1 MKMFLRALFGCW
13 LIFSAASAAH
23 AQVLSIDVARPANES
38 DGAAGAA
45 GVPVNLQA
53 RITGT
58 NGTRNTQFFVNGFPV
73 TPIFVHSGNL
83 FPADDAFPLA
93 LVSWTPPQPGVY
105 FITAKTSDLLGNSAT
120 SLAVR
125 YFATGTIVSNPLP
138 NTLVPIGSS
147 VVIKADATPAA
158 GFIRQIEF
166 FVDGASQGVD
176 TTAPYS
182 IIYTPPPLPVQHT
195 ITAVATD
202 NNGNTLPGSTPVLI
216 NSVTP
221 IGSLPLVAVASPGNS
236 TALRIPDYELSASAN
251 IPISVIANDADGI
264 LTKVETY
271 VDGVLVNTDQQFPY
285 SYAWQPQAIGTYKIV
300 ALAFDDKNNVVGS
313 TPTSVIISAPP
324 TVNLTSP
331 SDGAVV
337 PAGAPITISANA
349 SDSDGAVTS
358 VQFFADNILIGDD
371 STAPYSVSWTPIQKR
386 DGSLTQLTALAT
398 DNFGI
403 TTITRATSVSVTGSG
418 GGGGSNVGTP
428 PSVSL
433 NNPPSDTRLVVGQP
447 LTMAATANDVDGN
460 ILAVQFFAN
469 GQSVGSDSTFPYSA
483 TWTPVSLGAYA
494 IQAKALDNDGNVT
507 TTTVSVTVVANSS
520 GLPQVTILSP
530 VTGSRG
536 TVGAPVALAASA
548 VDSDGLI
555 VSVEFFVSGKSVGAT
570 TAFPHVVGWIPTTPG
585 TYAVTAAAT
594 DDGGNRVVS
603 TVSTIT
609 VAASIGNLPLAG
621 LFFNDPTR
629 SATTPPSTETTLK
642 PVEVAYGSKL
652 ILSAE
657 AADEGG
663 SIASVAFYFNG
674 RLLTT
679 LNAEPY
685 YTVTSLD
692 TLADS
697 IVTAV
702 VTDNSGNVTYA
713 APLAIDS
720 FATNGASA
728 LEVKLS
734 SPLNGSTYGVGSQIV
749 FAASHNAGN
758 LPPPVID
765 FYVNGA
771 IFTTVSGEPFNYQVG
786 LTRPGT
792 YDIHAVLRSGNRT
805 TVSQP
810 SRIVVRAGTPPVVTM
825 TAPTN
830 GSTVGV
836 GTGVAL
842 KANATD
848 ADGTITSVQFFAN
861 GTAIG
866 GPDSQAP
873 YTVNFTPTSAG
884 VYRFTALALDSSSQ
898 STVSAAVTV
907 LVTAAEGASSST
919 ESVYSGSY
927 FAGSELGRISVI
939 NTGGG
944 TSVAIAQSTT
954 GTPKFYFYQ
963 GLTVD
968 VANGFSLMDTTG
980 ASLISGRF
988 SDTGASGSFDGGR
1001 ASFIS
1006 PLTFAASTS
1015 PVPTGLYTGNL
1026 TGRLSSTVV
1035 GIVGQDG
1042 VLAIYLADG
1051 ASRDAGYGS
1060 VSSTGAFSFVLSSG
1074 ARVAG
1079 TINPTSRFLS
1089 GTVTGGSL
1097 AGAFTGAASTG
1108 ASFSDGVLRNLSTR
1122 GFVGAGDKVLVAGF
1136 VVGGS
1141 VPKKVLV
1148 RAIGPSLGAFNVSGV
1163 LANPL
1168 LNLYRGASIIESN
1181 DNWGGNAEVLAASTQ
1196 VGAFPLTAGSL
1207 DSALLVT
1214 LSPGIYTAVISGVNA
1229 GTGVALVEVYDV
1241 DVPDPFTPQKVLNLS
1256 TRGEV
1261 LTGDR
1266 MLIAGFV
1273 VNGSSPK
1280 KVLVRAVGPTL
1291 GGFGVTG
1298 VLADPILRI
1307 VQGTTVVREN
1317 DNWEAGNNVMLI
1329 NEAASKA
1336 GAFALPTGSKDAAV
1350 LLTLP
1355 PGTYSAQVT
1364 GTGTTTGVSL
1374 VEVYEVP

>member
-13 LIFSAASAAH
+13 LIFSATVASH
-23 AQVLSIDVARPANES
+23 AQVLTPVLITQIVQPVQES
-38 DGAAGAA
+38 GAAGGPF
-45 GVPVNLQA
+45 GVPVPLQV
-53 RITGT
+53 RSTGT
-58 NGTRNTQFFVNGFPV
+58 AVVHSTQFFVNDITV
-73 TPIFVHSGNL
+73 TPPIPHAPGLSPQGVTWL
-83 FPADDAFPLA
+83 
-93 LVSWTPPQPGVY
+93 PPRPGAY
-105 FITAKTSDLLGNSAT
+105 FITAITVDSLGNVAK
-120 SLAVR
+120 SLPVR
-125 YFATGTIVSNPLP
+125 YYATGTEVNSPESG
-138 NTLVPIGSS
+138 TLVPIGSS
-147 VVIKADATPAA
+147 VVLKADATTFK
-158 GFIRQIEF
+158 GFIRDIEF
-166 FVDGASQGVD
+166 FVNGASIGID
-176 TTAPYS
+176 RTFPYS
-182 IIYTPPPLPVQHT
+182 IIYKPDAGLTNYL

-202 NNGNTLPGSTPVLI
+202 NNNIPLAASTPLTLTGV
-216 NSVTP
+216 NP
-221 IGSLPLVAVASPGNS
+221 IGSPPIVSVASPAHLS
-236 TALRIPDYELSASAN
+236 AVRIPDYTRNGS
-251 IPISVIANDADGI
+251 IPISVIASDGDGRI
-264 LTKVETY
+264 DKVELY
-271 VDGVLVNTDQQFPY
+271 VDGVPLEPFPARTFPY
-285 SYAWQPQAIGTYKIV
+285 SWEWKPAVIGTYEIV
-300 ALAFDDKNNVVGS
+300 ALAFDDKNNAITS
-313 TPTSVIISAPP
+313 TPNRVVISAPP
-324 TVNLTSP
+324 SVNITSP
-331 SDGAVV
+331 GDGSAL
-337 PAGAPITISANA
+337 PAGAPVTVTANA
-349 SDSDGAVTS
+349 SDSDGSVIS
-358 VQFFADNILIGDD
+358 VQFFADNVLIQDD
-371 STAPYSVSWTPIQKR
+371 TLEPFAVSWVPVLKSDQ
-386 DGSLTQLTALAT
+386 DVELTALAT

-403 TTITRATSVSVTGSG
+403 TTLSRIVSVKVTG
-418 GGGGSNVGTP
+418 GGGGGGASIGQP
-428 PSVSL
+428 PSIVLS
-433 NNPPSDTRLVVGQP
+433 NPPANNRITVGQTIN
-447 LTMAATANDVDGN
+447 LTASANDSDGN
-460 ILAVQFFAN
+460 ILVVQFFAN
-469 GQSVGSDSTFPYSA
+469 GQSVGSDNTFPYSA
-483 TWTPVSLGAYA
+483 NWTPVSLGAYA
-494 IQAKALDNDGNVT
+494 IQAKALDNDGNVM
-507 TTTVSVTVVANSS
+507 TTTVPVTVVANSS

-555 VSVEFFVSGKSVGAT
+555 TSVEFFVSGKSVGST

-1060 VSSTGAFSFVLSSG
+1060 VSATGAFSFVLSSG